1 MPDEIRST
9 LEIALEKA
17 EKIGKASKEEL
28 KLIELQE
35 EAQRLAA
42 KFLRE
47 ELSDFRER
55 LETMLKDKKPQ
66 EKKAILKGM
75 VQVFLRNIVLP
86 LNEDQ
91 LEDGKKALK
100 GLKLLFDKMPD
111 MDRLLKEIEKLLIQY
126 NTHKETIYQQMV
138 ERFSAEIEMIEQ
150 ALSSQLGAEVH
161 VDPENHPKF
170 KEEWRKIKEKLDE
183 EYNRQLEYLKGIFNK
198 IVG

>member
-1 MPDEIRST
+1 MPDEIRSS

-28 KLIELQE
+28 KLFELQE

-47 ELSDFRER
+47 ETSDFRER

-66 EKKAILKGM
+66 EKKAILKGV

-86 LNEDQ
+86 LNENQ
-91 LEDGKKALK
+91 LEDAKIALK
-100 GLKLLFDKMPD
+100 GLKLVFEKMSE

-126 NTHKETIYQQMV
+126 NTHKEAIYQEMV
-138 ERFSAEIEMIEQ
+138 KRFSAEIEMLEQ
-150 ALSSQLGAEVH
+150 ALSNQLGAEVH
-161 VDPENHPKF
+161 VEPENHPKF
-170 KEEWRKIKEKLDE
+170 KEEWGRIKERLDE

-198 IVG
+198 IVS